1 MSSETR
7 HRTYWV
13 ARGIRQASQQH
24 GIALPADYSLEVA
37 RDGLSRADSIGVTRL
52 GKGVVLHT
60 APDAASRQLPIFLG
74 YADRTGAWY
83 RDGRR
88 YGLPGGSVAQVDSG
102 VGV

>member
-7 HRTYWV
+7 HRIYWV
-13 ARGIRQASQQH
+13 ARGLRQASQQH
-24 GIALPADYSLEVA
+24 GIALPADYSLAVA

-60 APDAASRQLPIFLG
+60 APDADSRQLPIFLG

-88 YGLPGGSVAQVDSG
+88 YGVAGGTAAQLGAG
-102 VGV
+102 VGL